1 VETVKTG
8 ALPAKKIITVEAAQA
23 LVDAAL
29 SAAKEKDI
37 DYLVISIVDDG
48 GDLIALARQNGAEKA
63 AVEIGIAK
71 AKTAAITRKPTQWWT
86 EQLHSGV
93 FAFLGMPGVTPV
105 GGAHPIVIDG
115 AVVGAI
121 STAGGSFEVDN
132 EVCEKA
138 LSILA
143 EG

>member
-48 GDLIALARQNGAEKA
+48 GYLIALAR
-63 AVEIGIAK
+63 
-71 AKTAAITRKPTQWWT
+71 
-86 EQLHSGV
+86 
-93 FAFLGMPGVTPV
+93 
-105 GGAHPIVIDG
+105 
-115 AVVGAI
+115 
-121 STAGGSFEVDN
+121 
-132 EVCEKA
+132 
-138 LSILA
+138 
-143 EG
+143 